1 MAILQWAVEFDLGGE
16 VRHGMIQA
24 EGRGLDGDPHA
35 ASQCLLAG
43 TVLLGLVYIDLTKF
57 NLCWSWFW
65 PDFRRDLVQSLVE
78 IRSPGSIP
86 LRVSSAPHAD
96 RLSHVRSIEGRS
108 RDKSLSSRHRRVYV

>member
-43 TVLLGLVYIDLTKF
+43 TVLLGLV
-57 NLCWSWFW
+57 
-65 PDFRRDLVQSLVE
+65 
-78 IRSPGSIP
+78 
-86 LRVSSAPHAD
+86 
-96 RLSHVRSIEGRS
+96 
-108 RDKSLSSRHRRVYV
+108 